1 MFKRKNREDSAAPVP
16 DDAMVLDGS
25 IMYTAK
31 KKPGPVKC
39 ALLALRDWAAY
50 CIIMVALCLVLAP
63 FAGGLTDF
71 AVAALVQPPI
81 AYLIGCRLMK
91 QRPEGTVYKIPRKRK
106 WLLMLAYMAV
116 IIPAKIAFHDLAL
129 VAGSSYGSPVIDL
142 LMLVLVAP
150 VSEELLYRGVLFPLA
165 ERRSGFWPAAIMNAV
180 VFALVHFPNVGN
192 MVTSMTTSIVACAL
206 QSMTGRTRYGIMIHW
221 VFNTLN
227 IPLAA
232 ANPTL
237 PPVAGIAAIAVA
249 GTAQVLFCVKRE
261 AVAQKLI
268 PGWK

>member
-50 CIIMVALCLVLAP
+50 CIIMIALCLVLAP

-129 VAGSSYGSPVIDL
+129 VAGSSYGSPAIDL

-192 MVTSMTTSIVACAL
+192 MLTSVTMSIVACAL

-221 VFNTLN
+221 VFNALN

-237 PPVAGIAAIAVA
+237 PPVAGVAAIAVA